1 MRNLSFVI
9 MAAVTSKKLRHYV
22 EYYLDP
28 ELDAQIRAWIEER
41 GWKDVRLEPR
51 LHVTMLY
58 GFGDEHR
65 GIVEDAVRKIQ
76 LPSKITL
83 GNIRFGR
90 IHPLVLL
97 EVNAPDLAHAFWQLH
112 PQIKDCPHVLID
124 GQYVAH
130 VTLGWFDPARDRTE
144 IDLTDHGLFAGQ
156 TSTLNDFKIVYK

>member
-1 MRNLSFVI
+1 MESTS
-9 MAAVTSKKLRHYV
+9 AANKLRHRV

-28 ELDAQIRAWIEER
+28 ELDAQIRAWVAAHNWE
-41 GWKDVRLEPR
+41 GVKLESQ

-58 GFGDEHR
+58 GFGDAHKA
-65 GIVEDAVRKIQ
+65 IVEEAVRKIQ

-90 IHPLVLL
+90 LHPVVLL
-97 EVNAPDLAHAFWQLH
+97 EVNAPDLSHAFWELY

-156 TSTLNDFKIVYK
+156 THTLNDFKIIYKK